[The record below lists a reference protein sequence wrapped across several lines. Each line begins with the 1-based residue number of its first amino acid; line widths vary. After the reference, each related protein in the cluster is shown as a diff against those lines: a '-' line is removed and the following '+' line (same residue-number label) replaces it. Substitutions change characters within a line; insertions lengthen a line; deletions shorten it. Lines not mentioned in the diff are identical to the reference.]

1 MRSDII
7 YKIGTAE
14 FRRRYIDPAVK
25 SGKIDYNY
33 KIRYG
38 AQAFRERCVDII
50 LGDNVPDTP
59 DIPDAPAIVW
69 PDLITDPY
77 PFNDSVIQFKFS
89 KEGVE
94 LDNMAPNQTDNTI
107 RLKNLSFTE
116 EDKEFS
122 FEVAVNTN
130 RLYTNS
136 SNVYW
141 IIFTLVYAFHNPSCI
156 DFINGDV
163 KAYSNGK
170 LIEDLETTSKGIAR
184 TPLGSDKYE
193 GIIEIKGKFPVVKA
207 GTQYETYIPITLNTD
222 LNNKNT

>member
-38 AQAFRERCVDII
+38 TQAFRERCMDII

-59 DIPDAPAIVW
+59 DIPDEPTIVW

-89 KEGVE
+89 KE
-94 LDNMAPNQTDNTI
+94 LDLGNMSPNQKENNI
-107 RLKNLSFTE
+107 LLKNLSFTE

-122 FEVAVNTN
+122 FEVALNTN
-130 RLYTNS
+130 RLYTDS
-136 SNVYW
+136 SDVYW
-141 IIFTLVYAFHNPSCI
+141 MLFNMSYAYPTGSCI
-156 DFINGDV
+156 DFINGEV
-163 KAYSNGK
+163 KTYSNGK
-170 LIEDLETTSKGIAR
+170 LIESIKGVSGGIDKINISSK
-184 TPLGSDKYE
+184 KYE
-193 GIIEIKGKFPVVKA
+193 GIVEIKGSFPVIKT
-207 GTQYETYIPITLNTD
+207 GKQYPTYLNITLNTKLKD
-222 LNNKNT
+222 KNN